1 MISNKQMIDMMEI
14 VKSLEEVG
22 LLIKDV
28 SQTIKNEAKDQKGGF
43 IRKLLAALGASLLG
57 YLLTSTMYICTNVFI
72 NMYIN
77 KVQLELSS

>member
-1 MISNKQMIDMMEI
+1 MIDMMEI

-43 IRKLLAALGASLLG
+43 IRKLLAAVGASLLG
-57 YLLTSTMYICTNVFI
+57 CI
-72 NMYIN
+72 
-77 KVQLELSS
+77 